1 MKREHSRKPDEF
13 VSLIEACS
21 PGPCIELFAW
31 GTRSGWT
38 LWGDQATDNYEA
50 TWNTYA
56 NHTVA
61 NTEAE
66 KDS

>member
-13 VSLIEACS
+13 ISLIEACS
-21 PGPCIELFAW
+21 PGPYIELFAR